1 MSKPLNG
8 FSPGKLQLQGKNWE
22 LLMDPYPS
30 LPCCAVCKAK
40 EEDTKKLVSCES
52 CLRVLFPFP
61 LNK

>member
-1 MSKPLNG
+1 
-8 FSPGKLQLQGKNWE
+8 
-22 LLMDPYPS
+22 MDPYPS